1 MIISVASDHAG
12 YDLRK
17 AIGAHLERKGHQVLD
32 QGAGSSEESY
42 SYVQAGRMV
51 AKDVTEGAAE
61 RGIAICG
68 TGIGISIVCNKKRGI
83 RCALCLNEFMA
94 KLARQHNDANVLA
107 MGARVV
113 GVSLAESIVDT
124 FLSETF
130 DGGRH
135 RERVDDIE

>member
-1 MIISVASDHAG
+1 MIISIASDHAG
-12 YDLRK
+12 YDLRQT
-17 AIGAHLERKGHQVLD
+17 IVLYLEQKGHQVLNR
-32 QGAGSSEESY
+32 GASSSKEPY
-42 SYVQAGRMV
+42 SYVQAGRLV
-51 AKDVTEGAAE
+51 SKDVTEGTAE
-61 RGIAICG
+61 KGIAICG

-83 RCALCLNEFMA
+83 RCALCLNEVMA
-94 KLARQHNDANVLA
+94 RLARQHNDANILS

-124 FLSETF
+124 FLSASF